1 MGVSFVN
8 ADYPPLDKLFE
19 SWSFSDAKTDGATLN
34 VDHDSLGDGSLAGD
48 RKAGV
53 STGIVFPPDEAYRAD
68 GTTTSSGVLIND
80 TTGLEAFIDLEEFFI
95 EVCIRTTDTDQDA
108 GIVASLDTDSGH
120 GALRLSINGGG
131 GNAGAVQFFFHEST
145 NRLNGVT
152 VINDGHPWSVG
163 AQVNGS
169 RQQIWING
177 TLDAERAVDAA
188 VNAGDERFVIFARQE
203 DRQLID
209 ADMTVLRIWKNLTE
223 SEINSLATG
232 EDTDLGI
239 GCPSYDDLAI
249 IPDIIPPVV
258 NITNKNASDTIRI
271 NNVVNISCFTT
282 DDTELSSGNIT
293 FNLTGPGDQYNF
305 SFGLTGTEDFY
316 SQNITTNISF
326 GVINATCVTTDAAG
340 NFALNSTLFTIIDD
354 KPPAITLINL
364 SSEGGEGQIIF
375 NDGVVNKKLDGEART
390 NDTTPTIRIITDE
403 DSRCAVIDN
412 GRDLNYDDI
421 TLGSAECAST
431 GVLNHIC
438 TLGDD
443 NATGRILLHN
453 FSIGCKDT
461 FGNQN
466 LSSTSSNFTINIT
479 DPFAPNS
486 TLHTPISG
494 QLFALG
500 INNTINFTGSSVDNI
515 DRNFTL
521 SLQID
526 GVIEVTNTTYINGTN
541 VSYFITVNTIGF
553 HNYSYITT
561 DSYNNVNQSENV
573 TFELFDPEIP
583 LYNIT
588 ILHPLNNSA
597 HLVNSIDLNWTSN
610 ITDISWC
617 AYSLDGGANDTMIC
631 PPTPTDDYA
640 YTGFNFNVIDS
651 SSGITWN
658 GSSFFI
664 VSSGDDKVY
673 EYSSAGVYTGFNFD
687 VTNEQSNPL
696 GIVWKSNRFYVGGS
710 SPTIVFEYNSSGN
723 YTGFNFNVAEDATP
737 AGMAWDGTFF
747 YSLGKNSNVVYR
759 YTSAGVYTGFNFD
772 ISSEMSFSEG
782 GIVWKSNRFYIAEF
796 STDAVFEYNSSGD
809 YTGVNFSIGE
819 TTSSSGVTWN
829 GSSLFISGFVSDSV
843 FEYNS
848 DEIIPTNITL
858 TSISEGSHNVTIYAN
873 DSLGNNVQSELTV
886 FNVLVPFNIT
896 LINLTSEATSA
907 SSIGQVLF
915 NNTLEQIGINGEGRT
930 NVTTPTFHIN
940 TSSIGTCI
948 ITPGLNINYS
958 DAEADGYTDCDTT
971 GNTHHICTLPIGNAT
986 NRTGVHPISIPCKD
1000 NAGNQNQTAT
1010 FGIFF
1015 VNITDPIEPNA
1026 TGLIL
1031 NGSIF
1036 RKDKNDTSINFT
1048 FSATDNVDETFI
1060 AKLYID
1066 NILTITNNSYI
1077 NGTNASYMIDVTT
1090 IGVHTVYVNYTDSY
1104 NNINQSEI
1112 VFFTVNQEAQVTLL
1126 LDGVADTRKYEYRS
1140 WANISANCTSSLGG
1154 NCTIEID
1161 LDAPGYGFNFSS
1173 GINNTHFRFNITI
1186 LREVNFTDIG
1196 NTSTLTA
1203 TGPINIT
1210 SDNKT
1215 MIVNVSIEIKSADE
1229 SSDVNISYLG
1239 ETITFVGTLK
1249 TIYLENNKFIESTV
1263 IKDAVN
1269 LTYTSGGSNFIFADL
1284 IGVNNPINMSFRL
1297 TGFDSDLGNEFSYT
1311 EHFNG
1316 TAGSVGFNE
1325 TLTSQ
1330 ADAPLGI
1337 FDEFRIN
1344 VSGRWSATGSS
1355 CTPSLEYASTGNSF
1369 FLSSSFGSAG
1379 SANCIASV
1387 DYNAPEVDFRNSSR
1401 IEIILARIGSCN
1413 RDLNAD
1419 CGSADYR
1426 FFLYATDGTSKVQ
1439 LDGDFHEQCSGNP
1452 SSVSTNV
1459 IVNYTLIKKSDDY
1472 KTWEVIR
1479 NGSSQGTKGLGSL
1492 DFENKQ
1498 IKFRVSPQ
1506 ADSGTGG
1513 GCSSSAGTT
1522 LYEVKVSGAL
1532 LNRSTN
1538 NGTYKSEGNTT
1549 SGIINKSPTNLIK
1562 ATLSWTAYEP
1572 DGTQVLGYVSNI
1584 MDEEN
1589 PTFEQVTNGITHTFS
1604 TVGNYS
1610 GVRFSLS
1617 STINI
1622 TSPIVRKYTYEV
1634 IASSISN
1641 VTVDLGNDGTIDF
1654 EHVGNLN
1661 ATTGSLFV
1669 NLSPNPNQLNTI
1681 KISSETAGIIQVDE
1695 FKVNSTINPILLRN
1709 ASFEDCSFCIINFSF
1724 SGSNLIV
1731 SNLKF
1736 DFLGSWNYTAVARSA
1751 SLKTSKIIQ
1760 IFYSFFNVSIGS
1772 AYDFYD
1778 VFPASRN
1785 STNVTPYRQT
1795 TNLPVWNLTNLGYDE
1810 VNDIYVKTNETLN
1823 ACINVSYNNHSNRTD
1838 PANFN
1843 FFLNTTYQK
1852 ILTNITATTITT
1864 PNTHKG
1870 IWNWWDLYGCTNR
1883 FELPWVHFSSICS
1896 DCVFNQEFLPEL
1908 NLIVE

>member
-1 MGVSFVN
+1 MKFIFIIILIGLMGVSFVN

-95 EVCIRTTDTDQDA
+95 EVCIRTTDTTQDA
-108 GIVASLDTDSGH
+108 GIVASFDTDAGH
-120 GALRLSINGGG
+120 GFLRLSINGGAG
-131 GNAGAVQFFFHEST
+131 GNAGAVQFFFHGAT
-145 NRLNGVT
+145 NRLNGVI

-673 EYSSAGVYTGFNFD
+673 EYSSAGVYTGFNFG

-1077 NGTNASYMIDVTT
+1077 NGTNASYLLDVTT

-1112 VFFTVNQEAQVTLL
+1112 VFFTVDQEAIANLF

-1140 WANISANCTSSLGG
+1140 WVNISANCTAQFGG

-1173 GINNTHFRFNITI
+1173 GTNRTHFIFNITV

-1196 NTSTLTA
+1196 NTSTLTS
-1203 TGPINIT
+1203 TGPLNIT
-1210 SDNKT
+1210 SNNKT
-1215 MIVNVSIEIKSADE
+1215 MIVNVSLEIISADE
-1229 SSDVNISYLG
+1229 SSDVNISYYG

-1249 TIYLENNKFIESTV
+1249 TIYLDNNKFIESNEV
-1263 IKDAVN
+1263 KDAVN
-1269 LTYTSGGSNFIFADL
+1269 LTYISGGSNFIFGNL
-1284 IGVNNPINMSFRL
+1284 TRVTNPINLSFRL
-1297 TGFDSDLGNEFSYT
+1297 TGFDLDIDNEFTYT

-1316 TAGSVGFNE
+1316 TDEAIGFNE
-1325 TLTSQ
+1325 TLTYQ
-1330 ADAPLGI
+1330 VDAPLGI
-1337 FDEFRIN
+1337 WDDFLLNTSIE
-1344 VSGRWSATGSS
+1344 RWVFESVDNCVLEHITNNGGELRVTCADTLGDDTSAT
-1355 CTPSLEYASTGNSF
+1355 
-1369 FLSSSFGSAG
+1369 
-1379 SANCIASV
+1379 
-1387 DYNAPEVDFRNSSR
+1387 
-1401 IEIILARIGSCN
+1401 IILDDDNDIIMDM
-1413 RDLNAD
+1413 RDTSLINGMFKFDQNAQQTNQQIII
-1419 CGSADYR
+1419 
-1426 FFLYATDGTSKVQ
+1426 YATDGTSSELLFQQASEMHRGTVNVTFKKDKSDYT
-1439 LDGDFHEQCSGNP
+1439 LWD
-1452 SSVSTNV
+1452 VSTNA
-1459 IVNYTLIKKSDDY
+1459 SSGGGG
-1472 KTWEVIR
+1472 
-1479 NGSSQGTKGLGSL
+1479 GSRDISSL
-1492 DFENKQ
+1492 DFNQK
-1498 IKFRVSPQ
+1498 IRLKFRAV
-1506 ADSGTGG
+1506 DMKFDILNLEWGG
-1513 GCSSSAGTT
+1513 
-1522 LYEVKVSGAL
+1522 VM

-1538 NGTYKSEGNTT
+1538 NGTYKSEGNYT
-1549 SGIINKSPTNLIK
+1549 SRILNKSKTNLQK
-1562 ATLSWTAYEP
+1562 ATLTWTSSEP

-1610 GVRFSLS
+1610 GVRFSLNS
-1617 STINI
+1617 IINI
-1622 TSPIVRKYTYEV
+1622 TSPIVRKYTFDV
-1634 IASSISN
+1634 TKSSITN
-1641 VTVDLGNDGTIDF
+1641 VTVDLGNDGINEF
-1654 EHVGNLN
+1654 ESIGNLN
-1661 ATTGSLFV
+1661 ATSGSLFV
-1669 NLSPNPNQLNTI
+1669 NLTPTPSQLNTI
-1681 KISSETAGIIQVDE
+1681 KISSETSGIIMVDE
-1695 FKVNSTINPILLRN
+1695 FKVNSSINPILLRN
-1709 ASFEDCSFCIINFSF
+1709 ASFEDCSICIINFSF

-1823 ACINVSYNNHSNRTD
+1823 VCINVSYNNHSNRTD